1 MKPEVHVSVGG
12 KHVNRSEDALIL
24 KQTSV
29 LLLDA
34 DPVSQEI
41 VRETLADERLG
52 ELQIATNFQAA
63 EHLISSRPPPALM
76 LVSLDPCD
84 QTGLAWL
91 SARLKDPAWQ
101 HLSIILLAS
110 GPDHDLWQHALRL
123 NLADVLFKPL
133 DRAALVLKLRH
144 SLGLRIYRDRLL
156 KQDLLTGLSNRSGFM
171 RRLEVVLRIP
181 ARTHT
186 LMLLDLDRFRQLNDS
201 LGHRIGDA
209 FLKAVSQRLDALV
222 SRFTG
227 PERRRPS
234 LTTSPWLARTGADRF
249 MALLPG
255 RPGEPAHD
263 ECLQELQRSLALPLH
278 LEGKELFIS
287 ASIGLAVFPDHASDP
302 DQLTRCAERAL
313 TVAKRR
319 GGHRTEY
326 FDPSQRSSAIN
337 SLTLENHLRHA
348 IRHNELQLVYQP
360 KICSQSLQIT
370 GVEALIRW
378 YHRDRGLILP
388 EHFVPIAERSGQ
400 IAEIGAWALETACQQ
415 GRAWMDAGLPPLK
428 IAVNISAAQT
438 LRGDLVATVEQALRH
453 SGLPPGQLTLELTET
468 LLVENGDQARLLI
481 NALKQLGLK
490 LSLDDFG
497 TGYSSLTYLHT
508 LPFDEIKIDRSF
520 IQGLPHQSVSKAIVH
535 AILALASG
543 LRLDAVA
550 EGIERPEEFAC
561 LQQFIPHCT
570 LQGNLFCPPMSAD
583 TLQARLHHGTCFA
596 PHPPPPT

>member
-1 MKPEVHVSVGG
+1 MKPEVHISVGTN
-12 KHVNRSEDALIL
+12 HTNRSEDVLIL
-24 KQTSV
+24 KQTTV

-34 DPVSQEI
+34 DPVTQEI
-41 VRETLADERLG
+41 VRQTLHEERLG
-52 ELQIATNFQAA
+52 ELHIANNFPAA
-63 EHLISSRPPPALM
+63 EQFISTHPAPALM

-84 QTGLAWL
+84 QTALAWL

-133 DRAALVLKLRH
+133 DRAALVLKLRQ
-144 SLGLRIYRDRLL
+144 SLALKLYRDRLL

-171 RRLEVVLRIP
+171 RRLEVVLRMP
-181 ARTHT
+181 ARSHT

-209 FLKAVSQRLDALV
+209 FLKAVSQRLNDIV
-222 SRFTG
+222 TRFTG

-234 LTTSPWLARTGADRF
+234 LSSSPWLARTGADRF

-255 RPGEPAHD
+255 RPGDPVHD
-263 ECLQELQRSLALPLH
+263 ECLQALQRTLALPLH

-287 ASIGLAVFPDHASDP
+287 ASIGLAVFPDHARDH
-302 DQLTRCAERAL
+302 DQLTRSAERAL
-313 TVAKRR
+313 AVAKRR

-326 FDPSQRSSAIN
+326 FDPSQQSIGIN
-337 SLTLENHLRHA
+337 ALALENHLRHA

-360 KICSQSLQIT
+360 KICSQSLRIT

-438 LRGDLVATVEQALRH
+438 LRGNLVATVEQALRQ
-453 SGLPPGQLTLELTET
+453 SGLPPEQLTLELTET

-481 NALKQLGLK
+481 NALKELGLK

-543 LRLDAVA
+543 LKLDAVA
-550 EGIERPEEFAC
+550 EGIERTEEFNC
-561 LQQFIPHCT
+561 LQEASPQCT

-583 TLQARLHHGTCFA
+583 NLLTRLRHSTCFA
-596 PHPPPPT
+596 PQPLPAS

>member
-1 MKPEVHVSVGG
+1 MKPEVHISVGG
-12 KHVNRSEDALIL
+12 ACTNRSEDVLIL
-24 KQTSV
+24 KQATV

-34 DPVSQEI
+34 DLVTQET
-41 VRETLADERLG
+41 VRQALARERLG
-52 ELQIATNFQAA
+52 ELQIAENFKAA
-63 EHLISSRPPPALM
+63 EHFISSRPAPILM
-76 LVSLDPCD
+76 LVSIDPGD
-84 QTGLAWL
+84 QHGLSWL
-91 SARLKDPAWQ
+91 SDRLKDPAWQ

-110 GPDHDLWQHALRL
+110 GPDHDLWEQALRL

-133 DRAALVLKLRH
+133 DRSALVLKLRH
-144 SLGLRIYRDRLL
+144 CLGLKIYRDRLL

-209 FLKAVSQRLDALV
+209 FLKAVSQRLNDII

-227 PERRRPS
+227 PERRQPS
-234 LTTSPWLARTGADRF
+234 PTISPWLARISADRF

-255 RPGEPAHD
+255 RPGEQAHD
-263 ECLQELQRSLALPLH
+263 QCLQELQRTLALPLH
-278 LEGKELFIS
+278 IEGKELFIS
-287 ASIGLAVFPDHASDP
+287 ASIGLAVFPEHGSDHN
-302 DQLTRCAERAL
+302 QLTRSAERAL
-313 TVAKRR
+313 ALAKRR

-326 FDPSQRSSAIN
+326 FDPSQHNIGIN

-360 KICSQSLQIT
+360 KICSQTLQIS

-415 GRAWMDAGLPPLK
+415 GRAWMDAGLPSLK

-453 SGLPPGQLTLELTET
+453 SGLPAEQLTLELTET

-520 IQGLPHQSVSKAIVH
+520 IQGLPHQSISKAIVH
-535 AILALASG
+535 AILALANG
-543 LRLDAVA
+543 LKLDAVA
-550 EGIERPEEFAC
+550 EGIERLEEFSC
-561 LQQFIPHCT
+561 LQQFIPPYT
-570 LQGNLFCPPMSAD
+570 LQGNLFCPPMTAD
-583 TLQARLHHGTCFA
+583 TLLARLRHSTSFA
-596 PHPPPPT
+596 PQPLPSS